1 MKHPEAIRADD
12 LVDPRTPLTIQQ
24 RVAGLLLAGAVGDAV
39 DLPAEGF
46 DESNRKIFGDVLVI
60 ACLGAE

>member
-1 MKHPEAIRADD
+1 MKHLETIRGVAP
-12 LVDPRTPLTIQQ
+12 VNTRTPLTIQQ